1 VYGVAYGSEQTGCY
15 TTPSGGGANT
25 DTSLVA
31 TGSNV
36 SFTLS
41 QLTPCVTIENIAS
54 SMDYFYSDYNQSGS
68 GGGVDAGCQ
77 ATANSAVT
85 LNDIGLAIAAKF
97 QTPGL
102 IPNNTQ

>member
-1 VYGVAYGSEQTGCY
+1 
-15 TTPSGGGANT
+15 
-25 DTSLVA
+25 
-31 TGSNV
+31 
-36 SFTLS
+36 
-41 QLTPCVTIENIAS
+41 
-54 SMDYFYSDYNQSGS
+54 MDYFYSDYNQSSG